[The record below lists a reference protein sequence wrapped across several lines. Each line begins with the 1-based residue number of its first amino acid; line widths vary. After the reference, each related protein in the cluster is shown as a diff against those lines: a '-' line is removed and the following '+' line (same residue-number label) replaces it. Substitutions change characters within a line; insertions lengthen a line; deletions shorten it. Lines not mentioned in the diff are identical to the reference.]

1 MSESGLCP
9 SCNVYIGTESRS
21 SCPNCGDEFE
31 SGDGYDSDSDDDSD
45 DELDDD
51 DLDDDDCDDDDDL

>member
-31 SGDGYDSDSDDDSD
+31 SGDGSGSYSD
-45 DELDDD
+45 DEFDDD